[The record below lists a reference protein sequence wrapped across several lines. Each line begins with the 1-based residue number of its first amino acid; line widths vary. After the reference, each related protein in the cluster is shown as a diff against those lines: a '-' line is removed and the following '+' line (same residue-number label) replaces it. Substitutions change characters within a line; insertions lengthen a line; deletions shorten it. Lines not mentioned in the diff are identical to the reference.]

1 MPETVP
7 VLLLRVAAAWLVPGL
22 GLLALPAGPG
32 GPLGALP
39 LHMALAVEARLPG
52 EAAVA
57 GTATVEEV
65 ERAGHT
71 VYGLLLA
78 FAGPV
83 DLPQGTEIWQRAG
96 SLDAR

>member
-7 VLLLRVAAAWLVPGL
+7 VLLLRVGAAWPVPGL

-39 LHMALAVEARLPG
+39 LHTALAVEARLAG
-52 EAAVA
+52 GAAVA
-57 GTATVEEV
+57 GTATVEEI

-71 VYGLLLA
+71 AVYGLLLA

-83 DLPQGTEIWQRAG
+83 ALPPGTEIWRLAEDFAG
-96 SLDAR
+96 